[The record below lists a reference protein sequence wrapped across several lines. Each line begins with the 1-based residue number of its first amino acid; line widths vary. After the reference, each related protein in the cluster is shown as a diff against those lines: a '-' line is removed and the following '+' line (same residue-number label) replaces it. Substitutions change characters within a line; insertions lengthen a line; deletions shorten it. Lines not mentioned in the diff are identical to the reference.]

1 MNRYSTIR
9 RREEMVNV
17 DVARNDWQR
26 NPIDNNI
33 LSQRQDV
40 FNSSVRP
47 IIQPSLVHRLHS

>member
-1 MNRYSTIR
+1 
-9 RREEMVNV
+9 MVNV